1 MQITVIGAANIDIIT
16 KSREKIVP
24 GDSNPS
30 EVKLAAGGVGRNI
43 ASVLAKKGVD
53 VKLITAV
60 GSDPLGALLK
70 ESCDE
75 LGIDTEPWIIKD
87 NISTGVYLATLENDG
102 ELYAAFNAMN
112 VPESITRSEI
122 TKHKAYI
129 KDADLLVL
137 DLNLTE
143 KILEHCLEL
152 RGDAP
157 VMVDVV
163 SAQKVNRIANMLD
176 RVDILKLNRIE
187 AEKLTGITLDTKER
201 VKQACYLLVN
211 KGVKRV
217 FITMGMA
224 GACACERQNAIFV
237 PALPVAIKDV
247 TGAGDAF
254 AAGIALN
261 MGKALRAQAQHG
273 INFATEHLKQMVEA

>member
-1 MQITVIGAANIDIIT
+1 MQITVVGAANIDIIT

-224 GACACERQNAIFV
+224 GACACEGQNAIFV